1 MAHFLT
7 LVDQTRHYY
16 CFSKNKGKKD
26 GPIELPKKKKKT
38 KKNKGTIDRIGTKSF
53 TFSVK
58 EFILLHNFIL

>member
-1 MAHFLT
+1 MNGTFLT
-7 LVDQTRHYY
+7 LVDPTRHYY

-26 GPIELPKKKKKT
+26 GPIELPKKKT

-53 TFSVK
+53 TFLVK

>member
-26 GPIELPKKKKKT
+26 GPIELPKKKKT